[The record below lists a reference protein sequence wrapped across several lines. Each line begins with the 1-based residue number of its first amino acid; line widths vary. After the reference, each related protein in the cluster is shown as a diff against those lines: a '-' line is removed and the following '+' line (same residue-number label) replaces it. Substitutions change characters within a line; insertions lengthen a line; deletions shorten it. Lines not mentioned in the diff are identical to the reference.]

1 MERADSPL
9 PETAIHI
16 VFAPI
21 ADAEIRG
28 ICALQ
33 TILTF
38 HDSVNNDSRK
48 NGTVPRS
55 PTHPYAESILFYSR
69 RLLRSSR
76 PHEIFQPPQQGFYSV
91 HAQLQLLGKIFQLFT
106 PPPHL
111 ISTHL
116 TLAFIN
122 NIILHL
128 FLVLCTAVNVRIKNL
143 CV

>member
-1 MERADSPL
+1 MSACRGSIAGHRHRRESDENVKNDQLRA
-9 PETAIHI
+9 ENG
-16 VFAPI
+16 
-21 ADAEIRG
+21 RG
-28 ICALQ
+28 
-33 TILTF
+33 
-38 HDSVNNDSRK
+38 
-48 NGTVPRS
+48 GP
-55 PTHPYAESILFYSR
+55 R

-91 HAQLQLLGKIFQLFT
+91 HAQLQLLGKIFLLFT

-128 FLVLCTAVNVRIKNL
+128 LLVLCTAVNVRIKN
-143 CV
+143 